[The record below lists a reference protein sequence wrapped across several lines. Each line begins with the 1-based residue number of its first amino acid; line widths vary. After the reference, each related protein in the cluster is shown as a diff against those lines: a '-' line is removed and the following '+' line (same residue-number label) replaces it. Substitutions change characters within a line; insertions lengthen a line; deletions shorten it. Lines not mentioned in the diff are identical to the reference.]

1 MSSTTWELMI
11 TALERD
17 NSAWELFQENSKAT
31 PHDPFMPEALAA
43 AYAKQMPESLSFHP
57 YPEVKL
63 PEAAALPSVPLQQAI
78 ARRTAATGLEPGE
91 FSFENAAAL
100 LRYSYGIAGDAEPP
114 EPSRRR
120 RAVHSPGSLFP
131 VELFIHSSRVQGL
144 NSGIYHYNPPENSLR
159 LLRGGDHSQ
168 KLAPGLQDGRLA
180 QTAALMVFIAVMP
193 ERSVIRYGDRGYR
206 FALLE
211 AGAVVQN
218 LNLVSAALGLACV
231 NIGEY
236 FDREIDDVLTLDG
249 LTMSTVYAVAVGKP
263 EKETE
268 EAVHGGRTA
277 GEANQ
282 TTKENPINGRH

>member
-1 MSSTTWELMI
+1 MSSTTWELMT

-17 NSAWELFQENSKAT
+17 DSAWELFQENSKASS
-31 PHDPFMPEALAA
+31 HEPFLPEAVAD
-43 AYAKQMPESLSFHP
+43 AYAKQMPESFSFHP

-63 PEAAALPSVPLQQAI
+63 PEAATLPPVPLQQAI
-78 ARRTAATGLEPGE
+78 ARRTAATALEPGE
-91 FSFENAAAL
+91 ISFETAAAL
-100 LRYSYGIAGDAEPP
+100 LRCSYGIAGEAEPP
-114 EPSRRR
+114 GASRRQ
-120 RAVHSPGSLFP
+120 RAVHSSGSLFP

-168 KLAPGLQDGRLA
+168 KLAPGLQDGRIA

-211 AGAVVQN
+211 AGGVVQN
-218 LNLVSAALGLACV
+218 LNLVSTALGLACV

-249 LTMSTVYAVAVGKP
+249 LSIATMYVVAVGRP
-263 EKETE
+263 AGETE
-268 EAVHGGRTA
+268 EAAHGGRTA

-282 TTKENPINGRH
+282 TTKENPINGRS